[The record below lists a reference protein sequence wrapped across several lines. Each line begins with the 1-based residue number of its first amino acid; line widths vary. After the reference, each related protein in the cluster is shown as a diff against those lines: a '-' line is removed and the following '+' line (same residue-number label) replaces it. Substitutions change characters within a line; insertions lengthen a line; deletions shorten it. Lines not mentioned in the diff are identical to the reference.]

1 MRIKKFIRQDR
12 ISARKSLTPEERELF
27 SGEISGKLLVSEH
40 YKNSDTI
47 MLYQAM
53 PGEVDLNE
61 FSQFAKAN
69 GKRLCYP
76 KCISKTEMV
85 ALEPQE
91 DVWNVGAF
99 GIKEPNLE
107 LSELIQPE
115 EIDLIICPCT
125 AFDENCNRLGMG
137 AGYYDRFLEKCTK
150 AHIVAV
156 AFEIQKADSIP
167 MDEYDKIMDSVFTEK
182 RIYVNG
188 LKGEQDNEFY
198 GYSKRASVMP

>member
-1 MRIKKFIRQDR
+1 MRTKKFIRQEK
-12 ISARKSLTPEERELF
+12 ISARKALTPEERTVF
-27 SGEISGKLLVSEH
+27 SREISGKLLASEY

-47 MLYQAM
+47 MIYQAM
-53 PGEVDLNE
+53 QGEVDLTK
-61 FSQFAKAN
+61 FSQLAKAE

-76 KCISKTEMV
+76 KCISKTEMI
-85 ALEPQE
+85 ALDPKE

-107 LSELIQPE
+107 WSEIIEPE
-115 EIDLIICPCT
+115 GIGLIICPCT

-137 AGYYDRFLEKCTK
+137 AGYYDRFLEKATN
-150 AHIVAV
+150 ADIVAV

-182 RIYVNG
+182 RIYVNDF
-188 LKGEQDNEFY
+188 E
-198 GYSKRASVMP
+198 RRRR